1 MHITNEKVRRT
12 MQAQRFAHSIVV
24 YNVHITFNQNRVFC
38 VWMIF
43 VLFGFTN
50 YMSDEHDTWKKK
62 QSSMAFRI
70 FLIFFCSV
78 CSYPYRQ
85 ISILNVNKHGLSMS
99 VLLMFMLE
107 IQCPPCRTPNTPMQT
122 LQRLSPS
129 IRGCARCP
137 CTWTVTIHIRT
148 YK

>member
-1 MHITNEKVRRT
+1 MKKSDVQCKHNDLRTRLLFIT
-12 MQAQRFAHSIVV
+12 SILLLTRIV
-24 YNVHITFNQNRVFC
+24 FFC

-122 LQRLSPS
+122 LQRLSPCS

-137 CTWTVTIHIRT
+137 CTWTVTIRIRT